1 MSEESQRLRELAEL
15 LRQAVE
21 EVKAIKAALRGEAR

>member
-1 MSEESQRLRELAEL
+1 MSGVDERLRELAEL

-21 EVKAIKAALRGEAR
+21 EVRAIKATLRGEAR

>member
-1 MSEESQRLRELAEL
+1 VSRVDERLRELAEL